1 MKYGHFWF
9 NPPPP
14 NGNKKASKYVNQP
27 MGDIPVNMFICYIVL
42 FHNSKKFLK
51 TKMKKSF

>member
-9 NPPPP
+9 NLPPQ

-27 MGDIPVNMFICYIVL
+27 MGDIPVNMFICYIVYATI
-42 FHNSKKFLK
+42 LK
-51 TKMKKSF
+51 NF

>member
-9 NPPPP
+9 NPPP